1 MISKKKFQKKGSKDS
16 SRWINWLYLE
26 RFADVVFLL
35 LTYYIERALNILHAN
50 RRSLT
55 FKKHDNMAFTDASRR
70 MKGKSPTVP
79 NKFARTYEKRL
90 SDTEI
95 ERKQISKVTAD
106 RMPVSGI
113 SGVPHSA

>member
-26 RFADVVFLL
+26 RFADVVFLF
-35 LTYYIERALNILHAN
+35 LTYYIERALHILHAN

-55 FKKHDNMAFTDASRR
+55 FKKHDNMAFTDASTR

-79 NKFARTYEKRL
+79 NQIGRSYEKLL
-90 SDTEI
+90 SDTDG
-95 ERKQISKVTAD
+95 ERKTIREVKPELMAVHGT
-106 RMPVSGI
+106 V
-113 SGVPHSA
+113 